1 MMLLW
6 KDDLS
11 SWKYSWIFGEQ
22 IGRGEWINLSD
33 IMWKCGSWKE
43 RLHGTDKW
51 QLFLLWSEAIL
62 GHKRSRNAVNYSLLP
77 LSHKKISAFL
87 VPDFLAVGTKLCL
100 CYWKSNVKPSP
111 LCWKF
116 LPKLALI
123 QVILLPILREGTTRI
138 TINTGIFLSCQWV
151 WAAVVLLL
159 TAYFLEDQSGW
170 ILGDKLLE

>member
-1 MMLLW
+1 MQQQEKKNPDFFLKHAHYTVLKRKLIMMLLW
-6 KDDLS
+6 KDYFS
-11 SWKYSWIFGEQ
+11 SWKYAAVLGEE

-33 IMWKCGSWKE
+33 IMWKYDSWKE

-51 QLFLLWSEAIL
+51 QLFLLRSEAIL

-100 CYWKSNVKPSP
+100 CYWKSSMKPFP

-116 LPKLALI
+116 LPHLALI
-123 QVILLPILREGTTRI
+123 WVILLPILREGTTRI
-138 TINTGIFLSCQWV
+138 TISTGIFLS
-151 WAAVVLLL
+151 
-159 TAYFLEDQSGW
+159 S
-170 ILGDKLLE
+170 